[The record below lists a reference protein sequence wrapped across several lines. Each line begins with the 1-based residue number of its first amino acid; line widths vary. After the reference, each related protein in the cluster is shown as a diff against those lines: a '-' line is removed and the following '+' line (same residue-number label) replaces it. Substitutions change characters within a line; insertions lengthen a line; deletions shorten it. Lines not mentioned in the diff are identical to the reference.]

1 MEYEKKFWD
10 MIETEFGI
18 YDILDDSHL
27 HQLPNSNFIMMQPA
41 PGIIIMINEDF
52 NGKEAW

>member
-1 MEYEKKFWD
+1 MEDEKKFWD

-27 HQLPNSNFIMMQPA
+27 HQIPNTNYIMMQPA